1 MDLVLAL
8 DNQLATPLHQQVY
21 AQLRQAILTGR
32 LQANQRLPATRSLA
46 KSLGISRT
54 TVTQG
59 YDQLISE
66 GYLQTRVGSGTFVCS
81 ELPESLLQVES
92 PTTAAPI
99 LGEISLSPY
108 AERVQTIPSRPPSKR
123 AEIDFRYGSPAL
135 DLFPTQLWKQL
146 LARQME
152 RANWLGYA
160 PSAMGD
166 EGLRGAIAT
175 YIRQSRGVCCQPE
188 QILITGGSQQALDLI
203 ARLILRPGDA
213 IAFEEPGYAGARQI
227 FATSGATV
235 VPIPVDRDGLV
246 VEQVKT
252 ANPRLVY
259 VTPSH
264 QFPTGALMSLPRRLA
279 LLQWAKASGVM
290 VIEDDYDS
298 EYRYGGR
305 PVPALQGLDSGSCV
319 FYVGTFSKVMFP
331 GLRMGYLVVPEPL
344 LSVFEKGK
352 WLTDRQPPALTQRA
366 LGEFIQAG
374 HLERHLRR
382 MRVCYGRRR
391 QALVAALL
399 QQFGEAVQ
407 VLGDQAGLHIMTR
420 WTFGLSDE
428 AVVERAARQG
438 VAVYS
443 ARRQYLNPQRQ
454 GEFVFGY
461 AELDEGTLAEGTR
474 RLSEALG

>member
-1 MDLVLAL
+1 
-8 DNQLATPLHQQVY
+8 
-21 AQLRQAILTGR
+21 
-32 LQANQRLPATRSLA
+32 
-46 KSLGISRT
+46 
-54 TVTQG
+54 
-59 YDQLISE
+59 
-66 GYLQTRVGSGTFVCS
+66 
-81 ELPESLLQVES
+81 
-92 PTTAAPI
+92 
-99 LGEISLSPY
+99 
-108 AERVQTIPSRPPSKR
+108 
-123 AEIDFRYGSPAL
+123 
-135 DLFPTQLWKQL
+135 
-146 LARQME
+146 
-152 RANWLGYA
+152 
-160 PSAMGD
+160 
-166 EGLRGAIAT
+166 
-175 YIRQSRGVCCQPE
+175 

-382 MRVCYGRRR
+382 MRVCYSRRR
-391 QALVAALL
+391 QALVAALQ